1 MSARSSPPGS
11 PGGNPGSMAVV
22 PSALDQSNCDSAVRA
37 SFLHFSGDPDLDDAN
52 TEYFDDGLLILKQGR
67 VQMLVEARE
76 WVDGLPDGCAF
87 YDYSG
92 SLVMPG
98 FVDTHTHYPQ
108 SEMIASHGHQLLD
121 WLENY
126 TFPAEREFAAR
137 EHADEIAGF
146 FCRELLRN
154 GTTTAGVF
162 ATVHAESVDA
172 IFETAASLD
181 LCLVAGKVLMDRNA
195 PGDLLDTVESGYR
208 DSSELIARWHG
219 RGRAHYAVTPR
230 FAPCCSPAQL
240 EACGQL
246 LQEHD
251 DLYLQ
256 SHVAENLDEVRW
268 VAELFPDSRSYLDV
282 YDRFGLLGARAIYAH
297 CIHLDADDRQ
307 RMADSG
313 AAMAFCPTS
322 NLFLGSGLFDL
333 AEAETAGVR
342 IGLASDVGA
351 GTSFSLLRT
360 LAEAYKVCQLSG
372 HSLSARKG
380 FYLATLGGARS
391 MYLDH
396 RIGNF
401 EPGKEADFVVLDLAA
416 SELIAR
422 RVERAQS
429 LDERLFALMMLG
441 DDRNLLATHVMG
453 KPVYKRIT
461 P

>member
-1 MSARSSPPGS
+1 MAIVPG
-11 PGGNPGSMAVV
+11 
-22 PSALDQSNCDSAVRA
+22 ALDHDLCDSAIRA
-37 SFLHFSGDPDLDDAN
+37 SFLHFTADPDLDNDA
-52 TEYFDDGLLILKQGR
+52 TRYLEDGLLILKQGR
-67 VQMLVEARE
+67 VQMLVEARD
-76 WVDGLPDGCAF
+76 WIDALPDGCAF

-92 SLVMPG
+92 RLVMPG
-98 FVDTHTHYPQ
+98 FIDTHTHYPQ

-126 TFPAEREFAAR
+126 TFPAEREFAER
-137 EHADEIAGF
+137 EHADEIAAF
-146 FCRELLRN
+146 FCREMLRN

-162 ATVHAESVDA
+162 ATVHPESVDA

-195 PGDLLDTVESGYR
+195 PADLLDTAESGYR

-219 RGRAHYAVTPR
+219 KGRAHYAVTPR

-246 LQEHD
+246 LQEHEG
-251 DLYLQ
+251 LYLQ
-256 SHVAENLDEVRW
+256 SHVAENRDEVRW
-268 VAELFPDSRSYLDV
+268 VAELFPSSRSYLDV
-282 YDRFGLLGARAIYAH
+282 YDRFGLLGPRAVYAH
-297 CIHLDADDRQ
+297 CIHLDGEDRR

-333 AEAETAGVR
+333 ASAEAGGLRT
-342 IGLASDVGA
+342 GLASDVGA

-372 HSLSARKG
+372 HALSARKG
-380 FYLATLGGARS
+380 FYLATLGGARAL
-391 MYLDH
+391 YLDH

-401 EPGKEADFVVLDLAA
+401 EAGKEADFVVLDLGA
-416 SELIAR
+416 SELLAR
-422 RVERAQS
+422 RIERASS

-441 DDRNLLATHVMG
+441 DDRNLQATHVMG
-453 KPVYKRIT
+453 KPLYKRTT